1 MAQCIQDIETL
12 NDDIKNCLKN
22 VKTLTY
28 IINEWMKDIKTLKKI
43 IDEGKKVTQIL
54 TPIYQEPREQLE
66 ELENNE
72 HMLQQRIN
80 ILIKRMGKLRVCS

>member
-1 MAQCIQDIETL
+1 
-12 NDDIKNCLKN
+12 
-22 VKTLTY
+22 
-28 IINEWMKDIKTLKKI
+28 MKDIKTLKKI

-80 ILIKRMGKLRVCS
+80 ILIKRMGKLRVCSWKEDLFLVQEKP